1 MLHSHELYML
11 SHMYFAVMFQCW
23 KGRQGFIGGASSL
36 PMLLP
41 LPPIEGRQ
49 HLSAL
54 SPYMYLKAGSHTSY
68 ASHAGWKHLPMPCC
82 CLAHM

>member
-41 LPPIEGRQ
+41 LPLIEGRQ

-68 ASHAGWKHLPMPCC
+68 ASLPAHLPMPCC